1 MSDIFQNYV
10 SDIIIIKN
18 NFGNIFSQ
26 QYNFDLSMNNSQGY
40 FIKLNNSVIISIN
53 GVQIQPEI
61 YPIYLD
67 QGWNIVSYLRE
78 APENVQLIFQD
89 INNNLIIVKDD
100 LGKVYLPNYD
110 FNNLGYMNQGKG
122 YQIKLISP
130 DTLYYLPNDQDY

>member
-1 MSDIFQNYV
+1 M
-10 SDIIIIKN
+10 
-18 NFGNIFSQ
+18 
-26 QYNFDLSMNNSQGY
+26 
-40 FIKLNNSVIISIN
+40 
-53 GVQIQPEI
+53 QIQPEI